1 MVEKPFGAWM
11 SAGIEAWALGL
22 EASTVIVMRVAKC
35 ASGGD
40 LDGKEA
46 RLMVAEKMASAL
58 TLQAGLFGLSPLA
71 TTQKTLGH
79 YGRKVSANRKRLSR
93 GR

>member
-1 MVEKPFGAWM
+1 MIETPFNAWM
-11 SAGIEAWALGL
+11 RTGIEAWALGL
-22 EASTVIVMRVAKC
+22 EASTVIGMRVAKC

-58 TLQAGLFGLSPLA
+58 TLQAELFGLSPIA
-71 TTQKTLGH
+71 TTQKTLRH
-79 YGRKVSANRKRLSR
+79 YRREVSANRERLSHR
-93 GR
+93 R